1 MSLVNLTSKI
11 FSSKII
17 GAKVL
22 NAAKT
27 VPTKKYALLEKTE
40 KLPIAN
46 YPKDKWVFPEA
57 ADTFNIVKVGK
68 ANDPNYFKE
77 ITNFYNKEG
86 KLVKRCTKGS
96 DINNQTKD
104 YEYDFYCHVNEPNPN
119 IYGAETRK
127 VTTQEYVITPELK
140 ELKKTHPEMSQ
151 YIYGEWRTKSQELQ
165 AVSKLYKGDYTRYPK
180 KLTVIKN
187 TFNQDIPDRMTAEMV
202 EYPFTRGYEPQSTK
216 KILGLELEIKNDIPH
231 IIGTNQTTNVKIPTN
246 DKFLPFR
253 LYIDREAQQVALT
266 RYFLKKRGLENLNIR
281 IETNS
286 KAVEENA
293 AAHFSSINGTIAYK
307 KISKYSPQVGTV
319 SHEVEHAY
327 QHSLIGR
334 IGKANTEYEKKCAEI
349 FPKIESK
356 TMKKEALDYAKARD
370 KYPKLSRTEDLSQN
384 KDYYDNLLE
393 IKAREAGK
401 LAEDEYNT
409 GKKFLTDQFKY
420 ALDGNV
426 L

>member
-1 MSLVNLTSKI
+1 MSLINFASKI
-11 FSSKII
+11 FPHRTI
-17 GAKVL
+17 GTKAL
-22 NAAKT
+22 NSAKT
-27 VPTKKYALLEKTE
+27 VTTKKYALLEKTE

-46 YPKDKWVFPEA
+46 YPDNKWVFPEA

-68 ANDPNYFKE
+68 TNDPNYFKE

-104 YEYDFYCHVNEPNPN
+104 YEYDFYCLVNEPNPN

-140 ELKKTHPEMSQ
+140 KLKKTHPEMSQ

-202 EYPFTRGYEPQSTK
+202 EYPFTRGYEPQNTK

-253 LYIDREAQQVALT
+253 LYVDREAQQVALT

-286 KAVEENA
+286 KAVAENA

-319 SHEVEHAY
+319 SHEAEHAY

-334 IGKANTEYEKKCAEI
+334 IGKAKTEYEKKCAEI

-356 TMKKEALDYAKARD
+356 TKKKEALDYAKARD

-409 GKKFLTDQFKY
+409 GKKFLTDQFIY
-420 ALDGNV
+420 ALDGNI